1 MSVDFFELFI
11 YSLFSTRLC
20 GTKFV
25 KGRYPGSKAIAF
37 DQSESFASAPIISI
51 NNKNFT
57 IACWIKVAFIR
68 KFPQAIY
75 GDWFSPWQ
83 FFFYISDAGNLAF
96 ERHLKIPYGWW
107 NLVSGTIIPLNQW
120 IHVAVTWKQNQGL
133 GQLYMD
139 AVEVGNKSFNLSD
152 KFYEPT
158 SQQYQIGNNGHWQ
171 DHQFYGAIMDL
182 YVLDVAMSPD
192 ELNHLRGGYVLHGRT
207 DLST

>member
-1 MSVDFFELFI
+1 MFI
-11 YSLFSTRLC
+11 YSLFSTRLW

-25 KGRYPGSKAIAF
+25 KGSYPGSRAMSF
-37 DQSESFASAPIISI
+37 NESESYASVPIISI

-83 FFFYISDAGNLAF
+83 FFFGISDAGNLRF
-96 ERHLKIPYGWW
+96 DRHRKIPYGWW

-133 GQLYMD
+133 GQLYTN
-139 AVEVGNKSFNLSD
+139 AVEVGNKSFDLSD

-158 SQQYQIGNNGHWQ
+158 GRQYQIGNNGHWH

-182 YVLDVAMSPD
+182 YVLDVALSRD